1 MSIVNLL
8 HTGRS
13 GLMAS
18 QVGIQTTGQNV
29 TNAGVDGYNVRSVVL
44 TPAAPTLRGGRGVE
58 VERLVRASD
67 PMLERTL
74 LFDKGDSEMA
84 DARAGVLEPV
94 SAAFGEFDADG
105 LGAALDGMW
114 SAFRLLEA
122 QPADMAAREEV
133 INSVENVS
141 SAFHDMASMIQRER
155 LSADDRMRY
164 SVSRLNELAARIAEI
179 NEEIGVAS
187 ASGSGHELMDQRD
200 AMIREVASLIDTKVI
215 SQDNGMVN
223 LVVASGMPLVEGE
236 RASEVRIDPG
246 SLPGE
251 SSIQIAGSGSLW
263 IDMNDRINSG
273 QLAGLIQARDVD
285 LETIETRLD
294 QLAYD
299 ISTTI
304 NAQHQLGF
312 GLDGVDGRDLFQTL
326 AVVDGAASSIDIDA
340 FLAAN
345 PDAVAAASV
354 SGLTGDNRNAV
365 ALAALSTSSFAAGG
379 TASTTVEY
387 AAILGMAA
395 STARQA
401 ADQSSVRQAAL
412 AQTETMWEQRV
423 GVSVDEEMVD
433 LITYEKAYQAASK
446 LIALADGLYDAV
458 LSMKRV

>member
-1 MSIVNLL
+1 MSLVNLL

-13 GLMAS
+13 GLLAS
-18 QVGIQTTGQNV
+18 QVGIQTTSQNV
-29 TNAGVDGYNVRSVVL
+29 TNSGVEGYNVRSVVL

-58 VERLVRASD
+58 VETLVRASD

-74 LFDKGDSEMA
+74 LYDKGDSQMA

-94 SAAFGEFDADG
+94 SAAFSEFDSEG

-122 QPADMAAREEV
+122 QPSDMASREEV
-133 INSVENVS
+133 INSVENVA

-155 LSADDRMRY
+155 LSADDRIKD
-164 SVSRLNELAARIAEI
+164 SVSHLNELAARIAEI

-187 ASGSGHELMDQRD
+187 AGGSGHELMDKRD
-200 AMIREVASLIDTKVI
+200 AMVREVAEIIDTKVI
-215 SQDNGMVN
+215 NNDDGTVT
-223 LVVASGMPLVEGE
+223 LVVASGMPLVEGGAA
-236 RASEVRIDPG
+236 REVRIDPG

-251 SSIQIAGSGSLW
+251 SSVQMAGSGDLW

-273 QLAGLIQARDVD
+273 KLAGLIQARDVD
-285 LETIETRLD
+285 LESIETRLD

-299 ISTTI
+299 VSTTI

-312 GLDGVDGRDLFQTL
+312 GLDGVSGRDLFDPL
-326 AVVDGAASSIDIDA
+326 AVVDGAASLIDINGVIASD
-340 FLAAN
+340 
-345 PDAVAAASV
+345 PDAVAAATAA
-354 SGLTGDNRNAV
+354 GLSGDNRNAE
-365 ALAALSTSSFAAGG
+365 ALAALSTTTFAAGG
-379 TASTTVEY
+379 TTTTTEEY

-401 ADQSSVRQAAL
+401 MDQSAVREAAL

-423 GVSVDEEMVD
+423 GVSIDEEMVD

-446 LIALADGLYDAV
+446 LVALADGLYDTV